1 MSTQPYDV
9 VVAGGSFAGL
19 VLATT
24 VTGKV
29 ALIEKGE
36 VGEGQTSACGTT
48 LDLVEKLGLEESIEE
63 VHEFG
68 VFHTSRGSHR
78 FRLPYPFC
86 TFDYRAF
93 CRLLLG
99 RFDGDLVK
107 ASALGVEAGAVLTDV
122 RSVPGRVLV
131 DATGWRATLASS
143 VEPEFPAHVAITYGL
158 EKPASGFHREGL
170 HFWFRS
176 DVRGDGYG
184 WSFPAGPVARAGVLS
199 YVAPDGVKASTEEF
213 LAGEGMTGDHYH
225 GGFLTAGLRP
235 ATAGD
240 VFVVGD
246 AAGHCLPLT
255 GEGIRPAVFFAQ
267 RLAGI
272 IDQELSGVI
281 DHSLALDM
289 YRAHQAHF
297 EKRYRLLR
305 KAQTALR
312 GWPDPPVGTLLAAFS
327 RGFMYE
333 WLCRVYWE
341 LAAPI
346 RSLDGRRAT
355 IARGEGTV
363 EPESA
368 DDRVGVP
375 A

>member
-1 MSTQPYDV
+1 VSTQPYDV

-29 ALIEKGE
+29 ALIEKGD

-68 VFHTSRGSHR
+68 VMHTSRGSHR

-122 RSVPGRVLV
+122 ESVPGRVLV
-131 DATGWRATLASS
+131 DATGWRATLACS

-158 EKPASGFHREGL
+158 EKPARGFVGDGL
-170 HFWFRS
+170 HFWFTS
-176 DVRGDGYG
+176 AVRGDGYG

-199 YVAPDGVKASTEEF
+199 YVAPDGVRASTEEF
-213 LAGEGMTGDHYH
+213 LASEGMTGNHYH
-225 GGFLTAGLRP
+225 GGFLTAALRP

-240 VFVVGD
+240 IFVVGD

-289 YRAHQAHF
+289 YRAQQARF

-305 KAQTALR
+305 RAQTALR
-312 GWPDPPVGTLLAAFS
+312 GWPDPPVGTFLAAFS

-341 LAAPI
+341 VAAPI
-346 RSLDGRRAT
+346 CTLDRHRAT
-355 IARGEGTV
+355 IAHIEAAGEA
-363 EPESA
+363 ESA
-368 DDRVGVP
+368 DNRVRVP

>member
-1 MSTQPYDV
+1 
-9 VVAGGSFAGL
+9 
-19 VLATT
+19 
-24 VTGKV
+24 
-29 ALIEKGE
+29 
-36 VGEGQTSACGTT
+36 
-48 LDLVEKLGLEESIEE
+48 
-63 VHEFG
+63 
-68 VFHTSRGSHR
+68 
-78 FRLPYPFC
+78 
-86 TFDYRAF
+86 
-93 CRLLLG
+93 
-99 RFDGDLVK
+99 
-107 ASALGVEAGAVLTDV
+107 
-122 RSVPGRVLV
+122 
-131 DATGWRATLASS
+131 
-143 VEPEFPAHVAITYGL
+143 
-158 EKPASGFHREGL
+158 
-170 HFWFRS
+170 
-176 DVRGDGYG
+176 
-184 WSFPAGPVARAGVLS
+184 
-199 YVAPDGVKASTEEF
+199 
-213 LAGEGMTGDHYH
+213 
-225 GGFLTAGLRP
+225 
-235 ATAGD
+235 
-240 VFVVGD
+240 VGD

-272 IDQELSGVI
+272 IDQELTGVI
-281 DHSLALDM
+281 DHSLALNM

>member
-1 MSTQPYDV
+1 VSTQPYDV

-122 RSVPGRVLV
+122 GSVPGRVLV
-131 DATGWRATLASS
+131 DATGWRATLACS

-158 EKPASGFHREGL
+158 EKPASGFNGEGL

-213 LAGEGMTGDHYH
+213 LAGEGMTGNHYH

-246 AAGHCLPLT
+246 VVSGRAYAPLRAWLHRDGRHVYVGYLLT
-255 GEGIRPAVFFAQ
+255 HPGWTLRKPFDDRQRFSRVAQ
-267 RLAGI
+267 ARDDERRLAEVFPGA
-272 IDQELSGVI
+272 V
-281 DHSLALDM
+281 LAD
-289 YRAHQAHF
+289 RDDAGEA
-297 EKRYRLLR
+297 
-305 KAQTALR
+305 
-312 GWPDPPVGTLLAAFS
+312 GT
-327 RGFMYE
+327 R
-333 WLCRVYWE
+333 
-341 LAAPI
+341 
-346 RSLDGRRAT
+346 
-355 IARGEGTV
+355 RGEKAV
-363 EPESA
+363 A
-368 DDRVGVP
+368 
-375 A
+375 

>member
-1 MSTQPYDV
+1 VSTQPYDV

-122 RSVPGRVLV
+122 GSVPGRVLV
-131 DATGWRATLASS
+131 DATGWRATLACS
-143 VEPEFPAHVAITYGL
+143 VEPEFPAHVAITYGFG
-158 EKPASGFHREGL
+158 ETRE
-170 HFWFRS
+170 
-176 DVRGDGYG
+176 
-184 WSFPAGPVARAGVLS
+184 
-199 YVAPDGVKASTEEF
+199 
-213 LAGEGMTGDHYH
+213 
-225 GGFLTAGLRP
+225 
-235 ATAGD
+235 
-240 VFVVGD
+240 
-246 AAGHCLPLT
+246 
-255 GEGIRPAVFFAQ
+255 
-267 RLAGI
+267 
-272 IDQELSGVI
+272 
-281 DHSLALDM
+281 
-289 YRAHQAHF
+289 
-297 EKRYRLLR
+297 
-305 KAQTALR
+305 
-312 GWPDPPVGTLLAAFS
+312 
-327 RGFMYE
+327 
-333 WLCRVYWE
+333 RV
-341 LAAPI
+341 
-346 RSLDGRRAT
+346 
-355 IARGEGTV
+355 
-363 EPESA
+363 
-368 DDRVGVP
+368 
-375 A
+375 